1 MACCKQPPPQSYM
14 LVDNQRHISLL
25 LYYPRL
31 PTKDNVWLLNC
42 YSFKSQTEMV
52 RFLCP
57 VLTFRRFVKLQVSAR
72 GLFFTFLLGSL
83 MSSQEHLGEPLEFET
98 SITLS
103 SITLLQNDGQVNMCW
118 AHCRLLRT
126 VVFYIKVTVY
136 TTVRVLATDKQDLGA
151 ITSNHDKQAMTPIRD
166 SNLCEVCKPTN

>member
-1 MACCKQPPPQSYM
+1 MYGMACCKQPPPQSYM

-72 GLFFTFLLGSL
+72 GLFFNFLLGSL
-83 MSSQEHLGEPLEFET
+83 MNSQEHLGEPLEFET
-98 SITLS
+98 SITVS
-103 SITLLQNDGQVNMCW
+103 SITLL
-118 AHCRLLRT
+118 
-126 VVFYIKVTVY
+126 
-136 TTVRVLATDKQDLGA
+136 
-151 ITSNHDKQAMTPIRD
+151 
-166 SNLCEVCKPTN
+166 